1 MREEELKL
9 WQEYDRTKS
18 PIILEQLMIKL
29 KPLIR
34 SEASKYRQTGMPIGL
49 LESKAEELAYDAIK
63 SYKPDRGVQ
72 LNTHIINHIQRLNRY
87 AIEKQNIIRSQ
98 ESKVF
103 QYRKFES
110 AKSELEAN
118 LGREATELELRSK
131 LGVGFKFNE
140 IKDFKPTKEHLY
152 AKSVEEGGKAPI
164 RSDLTT
170 DQITLRLIRQGLTD
184 KEKQVFDYAYGMDGK
199 PILKKQEI
207 ARRLGISKP
216 MVSKYIK
223 KIDTKY
229 KAYDRASLKI
239 WGR

>member
-1 MREEELKL
+1 MRDEELRL
-9 WQEYDRTKS
+9 WNEYNRTKS
-18 PIILEQLMIKL
+18 PVVLEQLLIKL

-34 SEASKYRQTGMPIGL
+34 SEASKYRQTGIPITQ
-49 LESKAEELAYDAIK
+49 LESKAEELAFDAIK
-63 SYKPDRGVQ
+63 SYKPERGVQ

-87 AIEKQNIIRSQ
+87 AIEKQNIVRSQ
-98 ESKVF
+98 EAKIF

-110 AKSELEAN
+110 AKNELEST
-118 LGREATELELRSK
+118 LGREPTELELRAK

-140 IKDFKPTKEHLY
+140 IQDFKPTKEHLY
-152 AKSVEEGGKAPI
+152 AKSVEEGGKAPV
-164 RSDLTT
+164 RSDLTS

-199 PILKKQEI
+199 PVLKKKEI
-207 ARRLGISKP
+207 ARRLGISQP
-216 MVSKYIK
+216 MISKYIR
-223 KIDTKY
+223 KIDAKY